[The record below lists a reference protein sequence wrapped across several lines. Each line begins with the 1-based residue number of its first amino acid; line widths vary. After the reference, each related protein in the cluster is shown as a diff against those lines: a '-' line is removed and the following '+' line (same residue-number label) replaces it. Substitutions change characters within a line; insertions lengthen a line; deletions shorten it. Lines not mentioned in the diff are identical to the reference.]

1 MYFQQYG
8 PVRFWVCFGFVLS
21 AGAILKD
28 FSALFL
34 GLFGFV
40 FSSRFFVFNNLSGSF
55 FKITSFSVPFVPKS
69 QQTSLSGQPPTCATG
84 LRNQAAA
91 LAWLPWPNDESS
103 APRTVRSCHLH
114 KPSILGQRCQ
124 ANSRDWRRCLP
135 CGGCALAKREALAGA
150 YPNLHPGS
158 RPHAFRPCRGS
169 GEF

>member
-55 FKITSFSVPFVPKS
+55 FKITSFSVPFVSKS
-69 QQTSLSGQPPTCATG
+69 QTASLFAPGY
-84 LRNQAAA
+84 
-91 LAWLPWPNDESS
+91 
-103 APRTVRSCHLH
+103 APRRTCERYPAPE
-114 KPSILGQRCQ
+114 PSSTIIRL
-124 ANSRDWRRCLP
+124 S
-135 CGGCALAKREALAGA
+135 
-150 YPNLHPGS
+150 Y
-158 RPHAFRPCRGS
+158 
-169 GEF
+169 